1 MTAATPARP
10 ALRGAGRYRTREA
23 GWYRPSR
30 NGAAVLLVH
39 GGGGDRSGPLRHAR
53 MLARHGD
60 GVLLY
65 DAPTS
70 TSSTPTSPAR
80 RAAHWNLADTAHTHG
95 LRDHP
100 RAYEQRV
107 AGFFDRALA
116 DRPAPGGE
124 RPDRI
129 ASLRE
134 RAASETEE
142 SRWRRASRPRPRWA
156 PTWWAA

>member
-70 TSSTPTSPAR
+70 TSSTPTSPAAAPR
-80 RAAHWNLADTAHTHG
+80 TGTSPTPRTRTACATTRARTSSASPDSSTGRWLTA
-95 LRDHP
+95 R
-100 RAYEQRV
+100 
-107 AGFFDRALA
+107 
-116 DRPAPGGE
+116 RPAGTGPIG
-124 RPDRI
+124 
-129 ASLRE
+129 
-134 RAASETEE
+134 
-142 SRWRRASRPRPRWA
+142 
-156 PTWWAA
+156 